1 MNAQTRLETIKQS
14 VEQNELNWPTADV
27 SLDQDNDSLVFTLKD
42 YGDLPVTLTHSDEEW
57 LVMTEVAPTSAVED
71 INTFNDALLRLGMA
85 LPLVSV
91 GIHTLGDEDYYVV
104 YGQLFADC
112 KLEAISAEV
121 EACAQ
126 AALEI
131 AELIN

>member
-1 MNAQTRLETIKQS
+1 MNTQTRLEAIKLS
-14 VEQNELNWPTADV
+14 VEQNELNWPNADIA
-27 SLDQDNDSLVFTLKD
+27 LDQDNDSLVFTLKD
-42 YGDLPVTLTHSDEEW
+42 YGDLPVTLTYSDEEW
-57 LVMTEVAPTSAVED
+57 LVMSEVAPTSAVED

-131 AELIN
+131 ADLID

>member
-1 MNAQTRLETIKQS
+1 MNTQTRLEAVKYS
-14 VEQNELNWPTADV
+14 VEQNELTWPSADIT
-27 SLDQDNDSLVFTLKD
+27 LDQDNDSLVFTLKD
-42 YGDLPVTLTHSDEEW
+42 YGDLPVTLTHCEQEW
-57 LVMTEVAPTSAVED
+57 LVMTEVAPTSAVEN
-71 INTFNDALLRLGMA
+71 INAFNNALLRLGMT

-91 GIHTLGDEDYYVV
+91 GIHTLGGEDYYVV

-131 AELIN
+131 ADLIG

>member
-14 VEQNELNWPTADV
+14 VEQNKLNWPTADI

-112 KLEAISAEV
+112 KLEAISAEI

-131 AELIN
+131 AELIH

>member
-104 YGQLFADC
+104 YGQLFTDC
-112 KLEAISAEV
+112 KLEAIGAEI